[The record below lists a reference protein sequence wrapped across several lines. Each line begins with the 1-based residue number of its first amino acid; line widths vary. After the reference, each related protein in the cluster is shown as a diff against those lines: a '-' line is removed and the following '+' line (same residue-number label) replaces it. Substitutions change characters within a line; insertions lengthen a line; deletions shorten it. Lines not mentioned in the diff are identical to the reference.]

1 MTYPTGL
8 LRLLAAVALT
18 PLAAVQPVQAQAA
31 WTPSADDLA
40 NPSKVGLIFEGE
52 WTTNAGRL
60 RIERI
65 GAGDND
71 VFKGT
76 LWPTGGGEPYLFED
90 LRPYASGGL
99 SGTWRR
105 SGSAERRGIN
115 FVIDRGDG
123 NRFGAGIDGWPLGDE
138 LVGQRGYEA
147 PSEPEPEPAGDPVS
161 APPQPAPPKPVPSQP
176 EQPVPASPRTPANDG
191 FKPVGKFDARID
203 KVVAE
208 GRYWHVYLTLRNA
221 TAYSLVQAEGVD
233 VRLEDSEGL
242 GVESGQAV
250 RARPGPPELF
260 GSPPPTTRPGGTIA
274 VKFVFDKREG
284 ASPARILVM
293 EGEREAAFRLG

>member
-1 MTYPTGL
+1 MTYPAGL
-8 LRLLAAVALT
+8 LRLLAAVALS
-18 PLAAVQPVQAQAA
+18 PLAAVQPAQAQAVWA
-31 WTPSADDLA
+31 PSADDLA

-60 RIERI
+60 RIERV

-76 LWPTGGGEPYLFED
+76 LWPDGGGAPYLFEG
-90 LRPYASGGL
+90 LRPNVGGGL
-99 SGTWRR
+99 IGTWRR
-105 SGSAERRGIN
+105 SGSTERRGVN
-115 FVIDRGDG
+115 FVIDRSDGD
-123 NRFGAGIDGWPLGDE
+123 RFGAGIDGWPLGSE
-138 LVGQRGYEA
+138 LEGRRGYEGA
-147 PSEPEPEPAGDPVS
+147 SGPEPEPA
-161 APPQPAPPKPVPSQP
+161 PPQPVPSRPVPSQP
-176 EQPVPASPRTPANDG
+176 VPPVPAPPQTPANDG

-208 GRYWHVYLTLRNA
+208 GRYWHVYVTLRNA
-221 TAYSLVQAEGVD
+221 TAYPLVQAEGVD